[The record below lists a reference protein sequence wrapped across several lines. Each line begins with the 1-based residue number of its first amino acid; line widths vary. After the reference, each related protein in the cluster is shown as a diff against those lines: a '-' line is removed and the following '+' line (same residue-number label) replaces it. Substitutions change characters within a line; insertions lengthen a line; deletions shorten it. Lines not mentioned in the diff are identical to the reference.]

1 MSQPIYPIQLL
12 NDLHNHFPDV
22 LYNPGR
28 FRNIQDLLDYIRQV
42 ADVNPYSRGL
52 TMYNNRQTRTTT
64 NHRQNSTTIPSYSPV
79 ELNTTTMNPNWPPTV
94 VTTVSLEETIPQTT
108 RIRMPNS
115 QNTTTLMN
123 TLLGSMFGDI
133 LSGVGGDNG
142 LQTFLN
148 QRVIV
153 HPTNEEIN
161 NASTAYRAVVHHD
174 DICTICQDSI
184 ELNQEVRKLN
194 HCGHYFHSECI
205 DTWFTTN
212 VLCPTCRHD
221 IRDIN
226 QPPPVPVN
234 HRRTNIN
241 NND

>member
-52 TMYNNRQTRTTT
+52 TMYNNRQTRT
-64 NHRQNSTTIPSYSPV
+64 NPRQNSTTIPSYFPV
-79 ELNTTTMNPNWPPTV
+79 ELNTSTNWTPAI
-94 VTTVSLEETIPQTT
+94 VTTVSLEETMPQTAHA
-108 RIRMPNS
+108 RVPNS
-115 QNTTTLMN
+115 QNTATLMN

-133 LSGVGGDNG
+133 LSGVGGDTG

-161 NASTAYRAVVHHD
+161 NASTAYRATSHHD
-174 DICTICQDSI
+174 DICAICQDNI

-194 HCGHYFHSECI
+194 HCSHYFHSECI

-221 IRDIN
+221 IRDVN
-226 QPPPVPVN
+226 QPPQVPVN